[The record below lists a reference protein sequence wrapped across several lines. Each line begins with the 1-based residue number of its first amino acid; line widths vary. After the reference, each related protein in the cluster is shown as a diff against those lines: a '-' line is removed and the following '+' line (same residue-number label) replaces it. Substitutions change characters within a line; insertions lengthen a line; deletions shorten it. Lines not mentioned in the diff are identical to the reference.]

1 MFRVRLRNPR
11 TYTENSGV
19 ISLAGV
25 QMERNQ
31 VNRSGTQDQSS
42 PLFSMEKL
50 LKVSVPVINLLTF
63 NSKSNLC
70 CPSL

>member
-1 MFRVRLRNPR
+1 MFRVRLRNLR

-42 PLFSMEKL
+42 PLFYGKTTKGFCARYQFTDFQL
-50 LKVSVPVINLLTF
+50 
-63 NSKSNLC
+63 
-70 CPSL
+70 